1 MLKQNPTYKYK
12 TAVAASLVAA
22 SSLSLP
28 AVVGAHAA
36 SDDPSAPQDD
46 HHVGLVVPS
55 DALQEEEDRD
65 TLERPRRPEAVNSDR
80 RPLPM
85 PRPATAV
92 PEVIRGALESED
104 RPPAAVGEAIRELH
118 RIERDGLQRRAL
130 EQRVKSVPRVAA
142 TKVHRALVAL
152 AAENTGQTA
161 ADIIKAVVDK
171 VEAGADRRYAF
182 KEVLTES
189 GVDREAIRQAIAEM
203 REAKRSL
210 VGDSRS
216 DR

>member
-1 MLKQNPTYKYK
+1 MFKQTPTYKYR
-12 TAVAASLVAA
+12 TAVGVSLAVASL
-22 SSLSLP
+22 LSLP

-36 SDDPSAPQDD
+36 SDDSSAPQDD
-46 HHVGLVVPS
+46 HVGLVVPS
-55 DALQEEEDRD
+55 DALQEEDVRD
-65 TLERPRRPEAVNSDR
+65 SNVRPGRPGAATYDR
-80 RPLPM
+80 RQPPPM

-92 PEVIRGALESED
+92 PEVIREALESED

-161 ADIIKAVVDK
+161 EDIIEAVVYK

-189 GVDREAIRQAIAEM
+189 GVDREDIRQVIAEM

-216 DR
+216 GS